1 MNTLQATTTGL
12 MAGLPNCI
20 RAPPKR
26 MVEPAKPLEF
36 DGNRANGRSFLQS
49 CTLYLGVCASNFPE
63 EQSQILWAMSYMK
76 TGRAATFTTFAFA
89 YEAKNG
95 TPLYATWKAF
105 TEAFHQQF
113 YPLYEA
119 TDAMNQLESRQ
130 YHQGKCLVDE
140 YIDRFEELVEKAGYT
155 DGRSIV
161 MKFR

>member
-1 MNTLQATTTGL
+1 
-12 MAGLPNCI
+12 MA
-20 RAPPKR
+20 
-26 MVEPAKPLEF
+26 EPAKPLEF

-89 YEAKNG
+89 HEAKNG

-105 TEAFHQQF
+105 TEAFRQQF

-130 YHQGKCLVDE
+130 YHQASVWLMNTLTGL
-140 YIDRFEELVEKAGYT
+140 
-155 DGRSIV
+155 RSWWRRLGIQ
-161 MKFR
+161 MGGQL